1 MTRPLTQLELGQDFR
16 QNWYIEQEKKA
27 RGSRGELGAM
37 EFWLRITRA
46 EIAREVRAHRSDVL
60 PGFALVLR
68 LFLAA
73 IHKRRTG
80 DPRIW
85 NDLLKY
91 ARAVVDP
98 DPGPDARRD

>member
-1 MTRPLTQLELGQDFR
+1 MTRPLTHLELGQDFR
-16 QNWYIEQEKKA
+16 QSWYVEQEKTA
-27 RGSRGELGAM
+27 RGKRGERGAM
-37 EFWLRITRA
+37 ESWLRITRA
-46 EIAREVRAHRSDVL
+46 EIAKEVKAGRLDVW

-73 IHKRRTG
+73 IHKRRQG

-85 NDLLKY
+85 NDLLQY
-91 ARAVVDP
+91 AKAVVDP